1 MFFNNIKF
9 TYKIYF
15 IISLLIITFSIS
27 MFISH
32 LSIRYISNNIE
43 SSKKENENLQHI
55 ILLFSDIEKL
65 KRYISEYNLSGDSL
79 SKNEISN
86 IFKNINEKS
95 KDFKTN
101 DEKINRNYAK
111 LIQNIDKYSKNF
123 EIAKEQIPLNLAH
136 KNKLRFDAQVIENL
150 IERLELDQNNIEVKT
165 NFILFRKYLLEVEKG
180 VVRYIETDDRTYVN
194 SVFNKLNEAKSVFS
208 KIEKKSKHSN
218 IKLLEI
224 NSLLEKFV
232 LTTKKTI
239 EYYRT
244 YSMLTKV
251 VMAGDILEINHYSQ
265 KLKEL
270 TLAKIVVI
278 NKELDENIKQ
288 NQFINKITGVFYLL
302 LLGFGFLI
310 LLKTII
316 KPLKELTKM
325 FEELSRGDENINIP
339 SYNHN
344 DEIGKLIKAADK
356 FKIVNRQTKELL
368 EETKDYKNNL
378 EIKVKEEI
386 KARREREKVLIQQS
400 KLAAMGEMI
409 GAIAHQ
415 WRQPLNELTI
425 RIQKLKYNF
434 AKDEINEEFIKNF
447 IEKNKKTIDFMSHTI
462 DDFRNFFRID
472 KQKILFGV
480 KAAIEEILNIQSAQL
495 KNHNIEVFIKG
506 DEFQYKG
513 FKSEFQQV
521 VMNIISNSKD
531 AFVIKK
537 IPNPQINIEIN
548 NNKIFI
554 EDNAG
559 GIAEEILDRVFEP
572 YFTTKQQGEGTGMG
586 LYMSKMIIED
596 NMKGKIS
603 IKNRNKGTLVSINL
617 KGENND

>member
-123 EIAKEQIPLNLAH
+123 EVAKEQVPLNLAH

-194 SVFNKLNEAKSVFS
+194 SVFNKLNEAKSVFP

-480 KAAIEEILNIQSAQL
+480 RAAIEEILNIQNAQL

-531 AFVIKK
+531 AFVTKK